1 VTAVTRFPS
10 STPLFFGRGVIDALP
25 GGTPNGPRPG
35 DDNRES
41 HGPDLN
47 AIVVQK
53 SAVDVDATM
62 PAVSPSVIQK
72 SKLHRFRFSSAV

>member
-25 GGTPNGPRPG
+25 GGTSNGPHPG
-35 DDNRES
+35 MTIAKATA
-41 HGPDLN
+41 DLN
-47 AIVVQK
+47 AIIIQK
-53 SAVDVDATM
+53 SAVHGDATM
-62 PAVSPSVIQK
+62 PPVSPSVIQK